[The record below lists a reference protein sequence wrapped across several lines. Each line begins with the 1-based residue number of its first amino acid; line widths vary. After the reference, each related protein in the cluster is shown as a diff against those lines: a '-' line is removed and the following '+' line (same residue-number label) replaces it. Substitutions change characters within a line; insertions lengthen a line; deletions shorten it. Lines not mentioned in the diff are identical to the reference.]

1 MPIKWADD
9 EQPKSRIRWESEAAP
24 QMPQNAPA
32 AAVAAPPQE
41 SREDELRRKALED
54 ITAGMGT
61 GEKLALGFDRGVT
74 RIGQALKQQAL
85 HSAGEDNLLVRA
97 AKAVLPAAG
106 DANVDWAM
114 GKLGMDKATKAA
126 KEYDQQL
133 AREAQEWEG
142 GAGKSTAALV
152 GDIAGGT
159 AVTLPLGGP
168 VAKGGGIAANMV
180 KAAIPAGA
188 VSGIT
193 TPVDDGSTD
202 FGAAKRRQT
211 LTGAAFGAGV
221 SGALQGAGKVIEEI
235 GMGNALRRGYNWL
248 ASKANATP
256 QAAEGEALAQKFG
269 VEMTPGQ
276 VSGGKGQLAVEN
288 MARQSIFTRDKVF
301 ETDMKIADQYADA
314 INKTLDKISTKG
326 GDAASA
332 GKAIRESVDKSVEQ
346 LSKRRARLANEDF
359 KLVDQLAKGAPV
371 IEPTNYAAAAKA
383 IIDENSIAPKGS
395 DARALADA
403 AQQLLESAKD
413 NGVASNAIK
422 TRRYLSQI
430 AGGQASFA
438 GAAGQPIQKRAAAQ
452 LLTAIDQDIEKA
464 SGAGGSIGDA
474 LKKANDRYRAYSQKI
489 EGIKKGPVGKILGED
504 LIDVDGQGF
513 GSVSAEQI
521 FDKFSKL
528 PPDHIHVA
536 LKSLSPE
543 ATAQVKRAYVQKA
556 LEAAQQPTATGGAT
570 QVSIRPTTFVA
581 SLQRNPED
589 KRRIAALFTQDERKE
604 LDALMNVG
612 RRIGDRTGANTSET
626 AVMSQTMGVVEKLRS
641 LTLKGLVEVGGAA
654 LGTREIARVMA
665 DSGGR
670 RALME
675 LRSLPAGSQRARQLA
690 SYISGIAAADEFGQ
704 NETSN
709 VKR

>member
-1 MPIKWADD
+1 MKLSELRAQQ
-9 EQPKSRIRWESEAAP
+9 QPQQSSTPLKLSQIRAQQQQAP
-24 QMPQNAPA
+24 AMPQNM
-32 AAVAAPPQE
+32 AVIGGGQVGE
-41 SREDELRRKALED
+41 SRDDKLRREAHED
-54 ITAGMGT
+54 IVAGMGV
-61 GEKLALGFDRGVT
+61 GERLALGADRGIT
-74 RIGQALKQQAL
+74 RLGQSLKQMAL
-85 HSAGEDNLLVRA
+85 HSLTADNPILRA
-97 AKAVLPAAG
+97 SKAILPEQG
-106 DANVDWAM
+106 DANIDAILASTPFPKM
-114 GKLGMDKATKAA
+114 AA
-126 KEYDQQL
+126 DYDQQL
-133 AREAQEWEG
+133 QDERAAWELG
-142 GAGKSTAALV
+142 GGKDTAANV
-152 GDIAGGT
+152 GDFAGT
-159 AVTLPLGGP
+159 LAATLPLGGP
-168 VAKGGGIAANMV
+168 SAKGGTILANMGKNALIGGTV
-180 KAAIPAGA
+180 SGLTTPVDNGEDFTTAKAKQTALGGA
-188 VSGIT
+188 VSGAT
-193 TPVDDGSTD
+193 
-202 FGAAKRRQT
+202 
-211 LTGAAFGAGV
+211 
-221 SGALQGAGKVIEEI
+221 SGLLQGAGKLIEEI
-235 GMGNALRRGYNWL
+235 PGGNLLRRGYNAL
-248 ASKANATP
+248 ANRANAKP
-256 QAAEGEALAQKFG
+256 AAAEGEALAKQFG
-269 VEMTPGQ
+269 VELTPGQ

-332 GKAIRESVDKSVEQ
+332 GKSIRESVDKSVEQ

-359 KLVDQLAKGAPV
+359 KAVDELARGAPV

-395 DARALADA
+395 DARALAEA
-403 AQQLLESAKD
+403 AQQLLDSAKD
-413 NGVASNAIK
+413 NGVATNAVK

-438 GAAGQPIQKRAAAQ
+438 GSAGQPIQKRAAAQ

-489 EGIKKGPVGKILGED
+489 EGIKKGPVGKILGKD
-504 LIDVDGQGF
+504 LVDVDGQGF

-570 QVSIRPTTFVA
+570 QASIRPTTFVA

-589 KRRIAALFTQDERKE
+589 KRRIAALFTPDERKE
-604 LDALMNVG
+604 LDALMSVG

-626 AVMSQTMGVVEKLRS
+626 AVMSQTMGILEKLRS
-641 LTLKGLVEVGGAA
+641 GSLRALAEVGGAA
-654 LGTREIARVMA
+654 LGTREIARIMA

-670 RALME
+670 KALME
-675 LRSLPAGSQRARQLA
+675 LRRLPPSSARARDLA
-690 SYISGIAAADEFGQ
+690 AYIGGLAAAKEYDE
-704 NETSN
+704 
-709 VKR
+709 